1 MRHHQDDHSGDER
14 QLRADILTALPGQA
28 SNFACATLLAVM
40 LGRWMKVEDFGAYAF
55 AFHTVRILAMVSV
68 LGLNQGALRLIPRYR
83 KHGRHDTVCG
93 FILWG
98 TGITVIVAV
107 VVALITYALTR
118 FTLDAGSS
126 HDALVQGLWLVPA
139 MAMGLLLT
147 GVLRSHGH
155 ILLSTIAQGGVRD
168 LGAALIAWVMVSHA
182 GGLDAEQ
189 GLVALGASIVLGLVL
204 QGADLASTRM
214 LAHARPEFAAREWL
228 AASLPMAV
236 ATVSRLIAMGGSVI
250 LLRMM
255 MGEREAGLFHAAMVL
270 ALAMLIPARGVMA
283 GASPMLAH
291 HADPGELPWFERFYR
306 TALRVSLIGGVIL
319 AVPLA
324 AGGQMLLGLFGPD
337 FAEAYPILL
346 VLIATMLF
354 QNAAFV
360 AVSTLYLAG
369 GGRSAALPSV
379 FSTTC
384 GLVFAVGGIA
394 AGGMIGAAFAYLAS
408 RVLLAGLALRLMRRH
423 LRPA

>member
-1 MRHHQDDHSGDER
+1 MRHHRDDHSGDEKH
-14 QLRADILTALPGQA
+14 LRADILTALPGQA
-28 SNFACATLLAVM
+28 GNFACATLLAVM
-40 LGRWMKVEDFGAYAF
+40 LGRWMKVDDFGAYAF

-83 KHGRHDTVCG
+83 KHGRHDSICG
-93 FILWG
+93 FVLWG
-98 TGITVIVAV
+98 AGLTLAVAV
-107 VVALITYALTR
+107 VVALIAYALTR
-118 FTLDAGSS
+118 ITLDAGSS

-139 MAMGLLLT
+139 MAVGLLLS

-155 ILLSTIAQGGVRD
+155 ILISTIAQGGVRD
-168 LGAALIAWVMVSHA
+168 LGAVLIAWSMVA
-182 GGLDAEQ
+182 RGGGLDAEQ
-189 GLVALGASIVLGLVL
+189 GLVALGAAIALGIAL
-204 QGADLASTRM
+204 QGVDLASTRM
-214 LAHARPEFAAREWL
+214 LAHAKPRLAAREWL
-228 AASLPMAV
+228 NTSLPMAI

-250 LLRMM
+250 LLRLL

-291 HADPGELPWFERFYR
+291 HVDPGELPWFERFYR
-306 TALRVSLIGGVIL
+306 TALRLSLIGGLVL

-324 AGGQMLLGLFGPD
+324 AGGQMLLGLFGPG

-369 GGRSAALPSV
+369 GGRSAALLSV

-394 AGGMIGAAFAYLAS
+394 AGGMIGAALAYLAS
-408 RVLLAGLALRLMRRH
+408 RIILAGVALRLMRRH
-423 LRPA
+423 LRAA